1 MKNSNNVFV
10 NFFPEKKIC
19 LPTAC
24 QILACSKM
32 IYEQIQSF
40 FTVDKL
46 ILTGK
51 KEKRRVIMTTLKNV
65 NMVHTLIE

>member
-1 MKNSNNVFV
+1 
-10 NFFPEKKIC
+10 
-19 LPTAC
+19 
-24 QILACSKM
+24 M